1 MASTF
6 NRGSRER
13 PKWFAR
19 WRDQDGVWRSKL
31 THQPTR
37 ALAFKVALEL
47 QARAERQRLGLE
59 KEIVTSPLVGPLME
73 RWSMGLTN
81 RSSRDDMGRL
91 RLHMKPRFAALRME
105 ALTLGELMRWLDEE
119 RTAARISPATLR
131 HCLNLVSRFFGWAIE
146 RGYATSNPVRMIP
159 PGRRP
164 QAPGKRDVPWIS
176 DEAVIVRIMESLP
189 DPFRLMFFIG
199 NRCGARLGEC
209 CGVRLGD
216 VATLVQGCIR
226 LRYSY
231 AGPLKEDRRGVG
243 KTKWAPAPADA
254 QEMVGP
260 WVARR
265 RAEGAGD
272 EDFLFVRPGGGH
284 YRKEAVEAAWNRVR
298 ASLGLACNWYQATR
312 HSAASRW
319 LSLGVPLDQ
328 VAAALGHSTPAV
340 TAKHYAHFVRRS
352 FSAGM
357 LAPLERPP
365 SSPAAA
371 PAPELAPS
379 PQILEAA

>member
-47 QARAERQRLGLE
+47 QARAERQRIGIE
-59 KEIVTSPLVGPLME
+59 KDVVTSPLVGPLME
-73 RWSMGLTN
+73 QWSMGLTN
-81 RSSRDDMGRL
+81 RSSRDDIGRL
-91 RLHMKPRFAALRME
+91 RLHVKNRFATLRMDQ
-105 ALTLGELMRWLDEE
+105 LTLAELMRWLDEE

-131 HCLNLVSRFFGWAIE
+131 HCLNLVSRFLGWAIE

-159 PGRRP
+159 SGRRP

-176 DEAVIVRIMESLP
+176 DEAVVARILEALP
-189 DPFRLMFFIG
+189 DPFRLLFFIG

-209 CGVRLGD
+209 CGIRLSD
-216 VATLVQGCIR
+216 VATLAQGCIR

-254 QEMVGP
+254 DAVLGP
-260 WVARR
+260 WIARR
-265 RAEGAGD
+265 RAEGAAD
-272 EDFLFVRPGGGH
+272 EDFLFVRPDGRGFS
-284 YRKEAVEAAWNRVR
+284 KEAVEAAWNRVR

-319 LSLGVPLDQ
+319 LSLGAALDQ

-340 TAKHYAHFVRRS
+340 TAKHYAHFVRRTFDPS
-352 FSAGM
+352 M
-357 LAPLERPP
+357 TAPLERPP
-365 SSPAAA
+365 TSPAPE
-371 PAPELAPS
+371 PASELAPS
-379 PQILEAA
+379 PPILEAA